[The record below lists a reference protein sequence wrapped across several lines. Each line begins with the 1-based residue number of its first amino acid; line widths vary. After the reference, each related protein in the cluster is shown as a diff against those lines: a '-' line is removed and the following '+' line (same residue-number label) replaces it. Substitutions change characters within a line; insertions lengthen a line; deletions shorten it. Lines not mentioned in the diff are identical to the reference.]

1 MMCVDDE
8 KIIELFFQRSENAI
22 VELSAKYGSIGMS
35 TAYNILG
42 NREDAEECV
51 NDSYLGVWNAV
62 PPKTPNPLIAF
73 LLKIVRNIS
82 INRCTYNSRQ
92 KRNNQYYECVDEL
105 NYCIAT
111 NENVESQ
118 IEATEL
124 TKSIENF
131 LDSLSKTNR
140 LIFIRRYWYVDSYES
155 ISKITGL
162 KENAIR
168 TRLSRIRSKLKKHL
182 QKRVVTL

>member
-1 MMCVDDE
+1 MDDG

-22 VELSAKYGSIGMS
+22 VELSAKYGTISMN

-42 NREDAEECV
+42 NHEDAEECV

-62 PPKTPNPLIAF
+62 PPKTPNPLLAF

-92 KRNNQYYECVDEL
+92 KRNNQYYECIDEL
-105 NYCIAT
+105 DYCLAS
-111 NENVESQ
+111 NETIESQ
-118 IEATEL
+118 LEAAEL
-124 TKSIENF
+124 TKSIEEF
-131 LDSLSKTNR
+131 LDTLNKANR

-155 ISKITGL
+155 ISKLTGL
-162 KENAIR
+162 RENAIR
-168 TRLSRIRSKLKKHL
+168 TRLSRMRSELKKYL
-182 QKRVVTL
+182 QERGAVI

>member
-1 MMCVDDE
+1 MEDG

-22 VELSAKYGSIGMS
+22 VELSAKYGTISMN

-42 NREDAEECV
+42 NHEDAEECV

-62 PPKTPNPLIAF
+62 PPKNPNPLLAF

-92 KRNNQYYECVDEL
+92 KRNNQYYECIDEL
-105 NYCIAT
+105 DYCIAS
-111 NENVESQ
+111 NET
-118 IEATEL
+118 IETQLEAAKL
-124 TKSIENF
+124 TKSIEEF
-131 LDSLSKTNR
+131 LDTLNKTNR

-155 ISKITGL
+155 IANQTGL
-162 KENAIR
+162 RENAIR
-168 TRLSRIRSKLKKHL
+168 TRLSRIRSELKKHL
-182 QKRVVTL
+182 QGRGIMS

>member
-1 MMCVDDE
+1 MCVDDG

-22 VELSAKYGSIGMS
+22 VELSAKYGSISMN

-42 NREDAEECV
+42 NYEDAEECV

-62 PPKTPNPLIAF
+62 PPKSPNPLLAF

-82 INRCTYNSRQ
+82 INKCTYNTRQ
-92 KRNNQYYECVDEL
+92 KRNSQYYECIDEL
-105 NYCIAT
+105 DYCLAS
-111 NENVESQ
+111 NESVESEL
-118 IEATEL
+118 EAAEL
-124 TKSIENF
+124 TKNIEDF
-131 LDSLSKTNR
+131 LDTLNEANR

-155 ISKITGL
+155 IAKLTGL

-168 TRLSRIRSKLKKHL
+168 TRLSRIRSDLKKHL
-182 QKRVVTL
+182 LERGVVL

>member
-1 MMCVDDE
+1 MEDG

-22 VELSAKYGSIGMS
+22 VELSAKYGAISMN

-42 NREDAEECV
+42 NHQDAEECV

-62 PPKTPNPLIAF
+62 PPKTPNPLLAF

-92 KRNNQYYECVDEL
+92 KRNNQYYVCVDEL
-105 NYCIAT
+105 DYSLAS
-111 NENVESQ
+111 NETVESQ
-118 IEATEL
+118 LEAAEL
-124 TKSIENF
+124 TKYIEDF
-131 LDSLSKTNR
+131 LDTLNKTNR

-155 ISKITGL
+155 IAKLTGL
-162 KENAIR
+162 RENAIR
-168 TRLSRIRSKLKKHL
+168 TRLSRIRNELKKHL
-182 QKRVVTL
+182 QERGVIL

>member
-1 MMCVDDE
+1 MDDG

-22 VELSAKYGSIGMS
+22 VELSAKYGTISMN

-42 NREDAEECV
+42 NHEDAEECV

-62 PPKTPNPLIAF
+62 PPKTPNPLLAF

-92 KRNNQYYECVDEL
+92 KRNNQYYECIDEL
-105 NYCIAT
+105 DYCLAS
-111 NENVESQ
+111 NENIESQ
-118 IEATEL
+118 LEAAEL
-124 TKSIENF
+124 TKSIEEF
-131 LDSLSKTNR
+131 LDALNKTNR

-155 ISKITGL
+155 IAILTGL
-162 KENAIR
+162 RENAIR
-168 TRLSRIRSKLKKHL
+168 TRLSRMRSELKKYL
-182 QKRVVTL
+182 QERGTVI